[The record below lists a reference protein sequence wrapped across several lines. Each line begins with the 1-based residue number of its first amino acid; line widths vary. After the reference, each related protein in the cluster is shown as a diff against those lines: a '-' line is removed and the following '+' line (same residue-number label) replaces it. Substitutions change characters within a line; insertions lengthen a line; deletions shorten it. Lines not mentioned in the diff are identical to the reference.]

1 MACRKTDAI
10 SAVRVFKRTT
20 HVLFYCSL
28 DFLNYNRTGIHFISW
43 KNSCKTCNTAELD
56 SEGTHAP
63 ITATFLPTRRG
74 SLFLP
79 FGCGGSLWAPSDG
92 TPRDQALVRPSAWS
106 ALLVKRMQQKR
117 RRVLLSP
124 APPSPGGPGPC
135 WEAALC
141 QGPSE

>member
-1 MACRKTDAI
+1 M
-10 SAVRVFKRTT
+10 
-20 HVLFYCSL
+20 LFYCSL

-92 TPRDQALVRPSAWS
+92 TPRDQALVRPPSLECTSREENAAEAKAGP
-106 ALLVKRMQQKR
+106 ALPCSP
-117 RRVLLSP
+117 LSRG
-124 APPSPGGPGPC
+124 ARAMLGGSPVPRPK
-135 WEAALC
+135 
-141 QGPSE
+141 